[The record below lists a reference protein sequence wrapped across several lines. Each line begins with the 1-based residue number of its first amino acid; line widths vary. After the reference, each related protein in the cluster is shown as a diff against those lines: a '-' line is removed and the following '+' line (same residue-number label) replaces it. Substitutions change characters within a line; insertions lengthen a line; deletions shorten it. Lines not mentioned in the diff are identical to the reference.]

1 MIILILV
8 KKWVY
13 KFRNL
18 VELCKL
24 NFIDECKNF
33 IYLKA
38 IIIRN
43 RREDKVLIALVQK
56 VRSGSVEVEGEIV
69 GNIGKGFVVLVGVC
83 KNDEPSDAIKLAEK
97 VINLRVFE
105 DDSGKMNLSMNDVGG
120 EILAVSQFT
129 LCANTTKGNRPSFA
143 DAMNPED
150 AQKIFTA
157 FVELL
162 KARGIHTETGVFG
175 AKMMVKI
182 HNDGPVTIWLD
193 SKAKRK

>member
-1 MIILILV
+1 M
-8 KKWVY
+8 
-13 KFRNL
+13 
-18 VELCKL
+18 
-24 NFIDECKNF
+24 
-33 IYLKA
+33 
-38 IIIRN
+38 
-43 RREDKVLIALVQK
+43 IALVQK
-56 VRSGSVEVEGEIV
+56 VRSGSVEVEGKIV
-69 GNIGKGFVVLVGVC
+69 GSIGKGFVVLVGIC
-83 KNDEPSDAIKLAEK
+83 KDDEPSDAIKLAEK

-105 DDSGKMNLSMNDVGG
+105 DDSGKMNLSLNDVGG